1 MTLLLI
7 DNRVLDIPFIL
18 GCLESNVTPVIFD
31 FYTETF
37 ESLSE
42 KIPQQTITH
51 LGILQSNDATY
62 SLVSSFGQSILK
74 DVERID
80 PKLESWTTF
89 YLFLEFCVSRLGVCF
104 LDIIDCNASH
114 DWDYLSQQ
122 WNIPIRYSSR
132 PIGGNYWELDQGPLI
147 GLYFSEDIRRYPY
160 IFGDTPLQK
169 YEPELKMISIIY
181 TKDKNTYQNT
191 SCIPKFTENK
201 RIGTIWSNYKSKA
214 NHL

>member
-18 GCLESNVTPVIFD
+18 GCLESNVTPVILD

-42 KIPQQTITH
+42 KIPHQTITH
-51 LGILQSNDATY
+51 LGILQNNDATY

-74 DVERID
+74 DVETID

-89 YLFLEFCVSRLGVCF
+89 YLFLEFCVSRLGVSF
-104 LDIIDCNASH
+104 LDIIDCASN

-132 PIGGNYWELDQGPLI
+132 PIGGNVWELDQVSLI
-147 GLYFSEDIRRYPY
+147 GLYFNEDIRRYPY
-160 IFGDTPLQK
+160 IFGDSQLK
-169 YEPELKMISIIY
+169 YEPDLQMISGLYII
-181 TKDKNTYQNT
+181 DKNTYVKQT
-191 SCIPKFTENK
+191 GIPKITEHKK
-201 RIGTIWSNYKSKA
+201 RIGTIWSNYKS
-214 NHL
+214 L